1 MQSVV
6 HVGTRLQVFKE
17 LLDEAM
23 GDEPTERFEML
34 RDHFCFG
41 VS

>member
-6 HVGTRLQVFKE
+6 HVGTSLQVFKE
-17 LLDEAM
+17 LDEAM
-23 GDEPTERFEML
+23 GDEPTERFGMQ